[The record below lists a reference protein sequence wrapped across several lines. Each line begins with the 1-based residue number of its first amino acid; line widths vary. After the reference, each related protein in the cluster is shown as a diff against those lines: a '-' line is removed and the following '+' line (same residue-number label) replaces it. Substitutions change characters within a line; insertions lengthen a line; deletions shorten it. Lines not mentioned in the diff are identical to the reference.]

1 MATSFDAQ
9 TLQNKFKRFYKQ
21 QLDENAKKP
30 KVRASSAAVFSF
42 LAVSLFAWYAVRP
55 TAQTI
60 IHLRREITD
69 KTDLNKKMED
79 KITALIE
86 AQASYEGVQDKL
98 PLVEEALPHNPDG
111 VILAK
116 QLRNLALISN
126 ASISAIQIPSLPLIA
141 QEATVAAKTSS
152 TKPNEEFPMTVV
164 IAGQYP
170 SIRAFLTG
178 LLTLRRVTSINTI
191 SIKQIA
197 HRNESD
203 GSIQLSIGLKSYYT
217 TQ

>member
-1 MATSFDAQ
+1 MAKTFDTL
-9 TLQNKFKRFYKQ
+9 TLQNKFKRFYKE

-30 KVRASSAAVFSF
+30 KARASSAAVFSF

-86 AQASYEGVQDKL
+86 AQTSYEGVQDKL
-98 PLVEEALPHNPDG
+98 PLVEQALPHNPDG
-111 VILAK
+111 VILAR
-116 QLRNLALISN
+116 QLRNLAFIAN
-126 ASISAIQIPSLPLIA
+126 ASVSAIQIPSLPLLA
-141 QEATVAAKTSS
+141 QEATGAAKTAAV
-152 TKPNEEFPMTVV
+152 KPNAEFPLTIV

-170 SIRAFLTG
+170 SIRQFLTG
-178 LLTLRRVTSINTI
+178 LLELRRVTSINTI
-191 SIKQIA
+191 SIKQVA
-197 HRNESD
+197 RRNEGD

>member
-1 MATSFDAQ
+1 MAAPLDTQS
-9 TLQNKFKRFYKQ
+9 LQNKFKRFYKQ

-30 KVRASSAAVFSF
+30 KARASSAAVFSF

-98 PLVEEALPHNPDG
+98 PLVEQALPHNPDG
-111 VILAK
+111 VILAR
-116 QLRNLALISN
+116 QLRNLAFVAN
-126 ASISAIQIPSLPLIA
+126 ASISAIQIPALPLIA
-141 QEATVAAKTSS
+141 QEATGAAKTAAV
-152 TKPNEEFPMTVV
+152 KPNAEFPLTMV

-170 SIRAFLTG
+170 SIKQFLTS
-178 LLTLRRVTSINTI
+178 LLELRRVTSVNTI
-191 SIKQIA
+191 SIKQVA
-197 HRNESD
+197 RRNEGD
-203 GSIQLSIGLKSYYT
+203 GALQLSIGLKSYYT